1 MWKKGT
7 GLEGM
12 GRHWKSGFVEER
24 HWIGRNGQTL
34 EIRICGR
41 KAVDRKEWADIGNQ
55 VLWKND
61 SG

>member
-1 MWKKGT
+1 
-7 GLEGM
+7 M

-55 VLWKND
+55 DLWKKD
-61 SG
+61 TG